1 MTRILDWE
9 PKLHMPTQSPPLML
23 DAQTRA
29 RLWGRLTDAI
39 EAYATKL
46 ETGRVTPPLDPV
58 KLRAALSRFDFS
70 APVDAFEALDFLV
83 EGLWKYQTHTPHPRY
98 YGLFNP
104 APTTMGIAGD
114 ALVAAFNPQLA
125 AWSHSPLA
133 IEIEQHLVRAFGAR
147 FGYDPAQT
155 DGTFASGGMEANH
168 TAVLTAL
175 VRQFPEFPSRGLRAL
190 AAQPVLYVSA
200 EAHHSLL
207 KAARICGLG
216 TDAVYEIPVDGDL
229 RMNPEV
235 LASRIAQDRSQGFAP
250 FMVAATAGTTSAGA
264 IDPLPAIAEVAA
276 QEKLWLHVDAAWGGA
291 AALVPELR
299 PLLDGIERADS
310 ITFDAHKWLSV
321 PMGAGV
327 YLTRHTGI
335 LDRTFRVGQTYMPR
349 EAAGLDVVDPFMHSI
364 QWSRRAIG
372 LKVFLSLAVAGW
384 EGYAT
389 AIRHMVAMG
398 ALLREQLEATGWQVV
413 NKTPLPLC
421 CFIDL
426 RHAEGRFPAYLH
438 AVAMK
443 VVSSGK
449 AWISTTRLAGSVPV
463 LRACIT
469 NYRTEANDIAALI
482 AALEEA
488 RSQIR

>member
-1 MTRILDWE
+1 MAA
-9 PKLHMPTQSPPLML
+9 PPLRL
-23 DAQTRA
+23 DAETHAQ
-29 RLWGRLTDAI
+29 LWRKLVDAI
-39 EAYATKL
+39 EAYATML
-46 ETGRVTPPLDPV
+46 ETGRVTPPLEPE
-58 KLRAALSRFDFS
+58 KLRALLARFDFS
-70 APVDAFEALDFLV
+70 APVDALEALDFLV
-83 EGLWKYQTHTPHPRY
+83 EGLWKFQTHTPHPRY

-125 AWSHSPLA
+125 TWSHSPLA
-133 IEIEQHLVRAFGAR
+133 IEIEQHLVRAFGVR
-147 FGYDPAQT
+147 FGYDPAKT

-175 VRQFPEFPSRGLRAL
+175 VQAFPEFSSRGVRAL
-190 AAQPVLYVSA
+190 PAQPVLYVSA

-207 KAARICGLG
+207 KAARLCGLG
-216 TDAVYEIPVDGDL
+216 TDAVHEIPVDYGL
-229 RMNPEV
+229 RMDPEA
-235 LASRIAQDRSQGFAP
+235 LATRIAQDRDQGFAP
-250 FMVAATAGTTSAGA
+250 FMVVATSGTTNAGA

-276 QEKLWLHVDAAWGGA
+276 REELWLHVDAAWGGA

-299 PLLDGIERADS
+299 SLLDGIERADS

-321 PMGAGV
+321 PMGAGI
-327 YLTRHTGI
+327 YLTRHTDI
-335 LDRTFRVGQTYMPR
+335 LDRTFRTAATYMPR
-349 EAAGLDVVDPFMHSI
+349 EAAELDVVDPCMHSM

-384 EGYAT
+384 EGYTT

-398 ALLREQLEATGWQVV
+398 ALLREQLEASGWQVV

-421 CFIDL
+421 CFVDQ
-426 RHAEGRFPAYLH
+426 RHAEGRSEAYLH
-438 AVAMK
+438 TVAMN
-443 VVSSGK
+443 VVGSGK

-469 NYRTEANDIAALI
+469 NYRTKAEDIAALI
-482 AALEEA
+482 ATLEEA
-488 RSQIR
+488 REQLR